1 MGNKEDL
8 LAAARTCI
16 YERGFAATT
25 ARDIATKAG
34 VSLAAI
40 GYHFGSKDRLLTE
53 AFTDETGREIGD
65 DLENRI
71 RATAGL
77 SPGAAFPEVWDG
89 IAELFTRNREALVAS
104 VENLV
109 RVHRTPSEQ
118 ARMGEL
124 SEFGVAEIATTLAET
139 HPELDP
145 PQARALAGLYMI
157 LLNGL
162 VMQWMSHPD
171 GALPTAAEFGAA
183 ISALSG
189 RSAGGNEKTPDQAN

>member
-25 ARDIATKAG
+25 ARDIATEAG

-53 AFTDETGREIGD
+53 AFTDETGRVIGD
-65 DLENRI
+65 DLELRI
-71 RATAGL
+71 RATAGQ
-77 SPGAAFPEVWDG
+77 SPATAFPQVWEG
-89 IAELFTRNREALVAS
+89 IAELFERNREVLVAS

-124 SEFGVAEIATTLAET
+124 SETGATELATSLAET
-139 HPELDP
+139 HPDLDP
-145 PQARALAGLYMI
+145 AHAHALGGLYMI

-162 VMQWMSHPD
+162 VMQWMSHPE
-171 GALPTAAEFGAA
+171 GALPTGAELGAA
-183 ISALSG
+183 LSALTG
-189 RSAGGNEKTPDQAN
+189 ENRPGYEKTPDQKN

>member
-8 LAAARTCI
+8 LAAARSCI

-53 AFTDETGREIGD
+53 AFTDETGRVIGD
-65 DLENRI
+65 DLEDRI
-71 RATAGL
+71 RATAGQ
-77 SPGAAFPEVWDG
+77 SPGAAFSQVWEG
-89 IAELFTRNREALVAS
+89 IAELFARNREVLVAS
-104 VENLV
+104 VENLA

-124 SEFGVAEIATTLAET
+124 SEFGIAEIATTLAET
-139 HPELDP
+139 HPEMDP
-145 PQARALAGLYMI
+145 PHARALAGLYMI
-157 LLNGL
+157 VLNGL
-162 VMQWMSHPD
+162 VMQWMSHPE
-171 GALPTAAEFGAA
+171 GALPTGAQLGAA

-189 RSAGGNEKTPDQAN
+189 GKGPANEKTPDQTS

>member
-25 ARDIATKAG
+25 ARDIATTAG

-53 AFTDETGREIGD
+53 AFTDETGRVIGD
-65 DLENRI
+65 ELERRI
-71 RATAGL
+71 RATAGQ
-77 SPGAAFPEVWDG
+77 SPGAAFPQVWAG
-89 IAELFTRNREALVAS
+89 IAELFERNREVLVAS

-109 RVHRTPSEQ
+109 RIHRTPSEQ

-124 SEFGVAEIATTLAET
+124 SDFGTAEIATVLAET
-139 HPELDP
+139 YPDLDP
-145 PQARALAGLYMI
+145 PRGRALAGLYMI

-162 VMQWMSHPD
+162 VMHWMSNPD
-171 GALPTAAEFGAA
+171 GALPGGPELGAA
-183 ISALSG
+183 LAALTQDGDGPS
-189 RSAGGNEKTPDQAN
+189 

>member
-25 ARDIATKAG
+25 ARDIATEAG

-65 DLENRI
+65 DLERRI
-71 RATAGL
+71 RATAGQ
-77 SPGAAFPEVWDG
+77 SPATAFPQVWEG
-89 IAELFTRNREALVAS
+89 IAELFERNREVLVAS

-118 ARMGEL
+118 VRMGEL
-124 SEFGVAEIATTLAET
+124 SETGATEIATTLAEI
-139 HPELDP
+139 HADLDP
-145 PQARALAGLYMI
+145 AHARALGGLYMI

-162 VMQWMSHPD
+162 VMQWMSHPE
-171 GALPTAAEFGAA
+171 GALPTGAELAAAL
-183 ISALSG
+183 SALT
-189 RSAGGNEKTPDQAN
+189 GGNEPGHEKTPDQKN

>member
-25 ARDIATKAG
+25 ARDIATEAG

-53 AFTDETGREIGD
+53 AFTDETGRVIGD
-65 DLENRI
+65 DLESRI
-71 RATAGL
+71 RATAGQ
-77 SPGAAFPEVWDG
+77 SPAAAFPQVWEG
-89 IAELFTRNREALVAS
+89 IAELFERNREVLVAS

-124 SEFGVAEIATTLAET
+124 SETGATEIATTLAET

-145 PQARALAGLYMI
+145 AQARAIGGLYMI

-162 VMQWMSHPD
+162 VMHWMSHPA
-171 GALPTAAEFGAA
+171 GTLPTGADLATA
-183 ISALSG
+183 ISAL
-189 RSAGGNEKTPDQAN
+189 AGGNGSTHEKTPDQKN

>member
-53 AFTDETGREIGD
+53 AFTSEAGREIGD
-65 DLENRI
+65 ALEARI
-71 RATAGL
+71 QGTAGQPL
-77 SPGAAFPEVWDG
+77 AVAFPQVWDG
-89 IAELFTRNREALVAS
+89 IAELFGRNREVLVAS
-104 VENLV
+104 LENVV
-109 RVHRTPSEQ
+109 RIHRTGSER

-124 SEFGVAEIATTLAET
+124 NAQAVSETAAMLTQAHPQLRDDQAYAVAQLYFVLINGLAVQWVSNPDGELPSGADIATAI
-139 HPELDP
+139 
-145 PQARALAGLYMI
+145 AALA
-157 LLNGL
+157 
-162 VMQWMSHPD
+162 PR
-171 GALPTAAEFGAA
+171 AAPGTDA
-183 ISALSG
+183 
-189 RSAGGNEKTPDQAN
+189 D